1 MESKWLGRGK
11 AYYNAYKTNH
21 KGININKRYL
31 VIESDDWGS
40 VRMPSIETLKGLMA
54 KGLDLTGGDSN
65 RYNLNDSLA
74 GKGDLTALFET
85 LNKYKDQNNKPAVFT
100 AVSLVANPDFH
111 KIKEHGFTT
120 YYYEPF
126 TKTLERYHGDG
137 AAYQL
142 WQEGIRHHIF
152 VPQFH
157 AREHIN
163 IAEWMRA
170 LQCRDKETLL
180 AFEQGLWGFNNM
192 KNLASGISFQAA
204 FDFYN
209 PEDLDI
215 QALSIKEG
223 LDLFEKLFGYR
234 ASFFVPPNGPFNNSL
249 EKVAADCG
257 IKYMSASKIQIE
269 PQGNGVNKKHFHWLG
284 QKNKYHQLYIT
295 RNCFFEPSQEGK
307 EWVSSCLNDMA
318 NAFRWHKPAVIS
330 SHRVNYIG
338 ALNPKNRESGLKQ
351 LEQLLTAMLNK
362 WPDIEFCT
370 SNELGD
376 LIAENK

>member
-1 MESKWLGRGK
+1 VKSIIIKNLSNLPGWR
-11 AYYNAYKTNH
+11 T
-21 KGININKRYL
+21 KRKIV

-40 VRMPSIETLKGLMA
+40 VRMPSLAVLQGLIA

-74 GKGDLTALFET
+74 GKEDLTALFET
-85 LNKYKDQNNKPAVFT
+85 LGQYKDRNNKPAVFT

-111 KIKEHGFTT
+111 KIKEHDFTA
-120 YYYEPF
+120 YYHEPF
-126 TKTLERYHGDG
+126 TQTLQRYYGDDS
-137 AAYQL
+137 AYQL
-142 WQEGIRHHIF
+142 WKEGIRHRIF

-170 LQCRDKETLL
+170 LHARDKETLL

-192 KNLASGISFQAA
+192 KNLASGISYQAA
-204 FDFYN
+204 FDLYN
-209 PEDLDI
+209 PADLSI
-215 QALSIKEG
+215 QASSIKEG
-223 LDLFEKLFGYR
+223 LILFDKLFGYK
-234 ASFFVPPNGPFNNSL
+234 ASFFVPPNGPFNNAL
-249 EKVAADCG
+249 EKVAAEGG

-269 PQGNGVNKKHFHWLG
+269 PQGNGVNKKHLHWLG
-284 QKNKYHQLYIT
+284 QKNKHNQLYIT

-307 EWVSSCLNDMA
+307 DWVNACLNDIET
-318 NAFRWHKPAVIS
+318 AFRWNKPAVIS

-351 LEQLLTAMLNK
+351 LKQLLTAITTR

-376 LIAENK
+376 TMAASKK